1 MANKKKDVQI
11 IEVECAFCK
20 GTGKDP
26 FELLSTISSCQVCS
40 GAGVRVLA
48 APAAKCAYCGGSG
61 VHPHSRM
68 VCMTCRGAGQVT
80 VPEEAVRCPGC
91 GGSGKESDNHYFDS
105 VLPCMVCG
113 GKGVVAA
120 NSEAARKAAVPGD

>member
-1 MANKKKDVQI
+1 MATRKIRLQT

-26 FELLSTISSCQVCS
+26 FELLSTISTCQVCS
-40 GAGVRVLA
+40 GAGRRIITT
-48 APAAKCAYCGGSG
+48 PAATCAYCGGSG

-68 VCMTCRGAGQVT
+68 VCMTCRGVGQNSI
-80 VPEEAVRCPGC
+80 PEEAVRCPGC

-113 GKGVVAA
+113 GKGVVDAQSA
-120 NSEAARKAAVPGD
+120 AARRAPAPGD